1 VSSGW
6 VPGFGG
12 LAAAGISARFIWTMY
27 GRINSKIGLP
37 FSENVVKSIATGIA
51 TNLAAG
57 PPPSRPLA
65 RLGDRLGDTDALLDR
80 STPKIGEPTIF
91 YLKVSRLVV

>member
-1 VSSGW
+1 VASGW

-51 TNLAAG
+51 TNLAAA

-91 YLKVSRLVV
+91 YLKVSRLLV